1 MHSPL
6 ALTAAALLVEAA
18 FGYPDA
24 LFRLV
29 RHPVVWIGALIAAL
43 DRRLPRTRAAGLLA
57 LGLVL
62 LATAAPALALSAI
75 TPWAALVVLASTLP
89 AQRSLA
95 RHVAAVAAGLHTGLA
110 EGRTAVS
117 HIVGRDPTSLDA
129 PAVARAAIE
138 SLAENFAD
146 GVVAPAVWGCVA
158 GLPGMALYKAINTAD
173 SMIGHHTPR
182 HERFGWAAARLD
194 DLVNLPASRLA
205 ALWIVLAAL
214 ILPGAHPGPAI
225 HAIRRDASRHRSPN
239 AGWPE
244 AAMAGALG
252 LRLAGPRTYDGV
264 LVDDAWMGNGRPD
277 AQAADITQAL
287 RLYYLACALQIAAIT
302 AAALA
307 LALPL
312 ALPLALQG

>member
-1 MHSPL
+1 MSATL
-6 ALTAAALLVEAA
+6 ALTAAALILEAA

-24 LFRLV
+24 VFRII

-43 DRRLPRTRAAGLLA
+43 DRRLPRTRTAGLLA
-57 LGLVL
+57 LAIVL
-62 LATAAPALALSAI
+62 LATAAPAIALSA
-75 TPWAALVVLASTLP
+75 TLPWLALVLLASALP

-95 RHVAAVAAGLHTGLA
+95 QHVAAVAKGLQTGLP
-110 EGRTAVS
+110 EGRIAVS
-117 HIVGRDPTSLDA
+117 HIVGRDPASLDA

-146 GVVAPAVWGCVA
+146 GIVAPAVWGCIA
-158 GLPGMALYKAINTAD
+158 GLPGMATYKAINTAD

-205 ALWIVLAAL
+205 ALWIVAAAL
-214 ILPGAHPGPAI
+214 LLPGANPGGALQ
-225 HAIRRDASRHRSPN
+225 AIRSSARLHRSPN

-252 LRLAGPRTYDGV
+252 IRLAGPRIYAGV
-264 LVDDAWMGNGRPD
+264 LVDDPWMGNGRPGTTAD
-277 AQAADITQAL
+277 ATPADITQAL
-287 RLYYLACALQIAAIT
+287 RLYRLACALQIAAIT

-307 LALPL
+307 L
-312 ALPLALQG
+312 QG